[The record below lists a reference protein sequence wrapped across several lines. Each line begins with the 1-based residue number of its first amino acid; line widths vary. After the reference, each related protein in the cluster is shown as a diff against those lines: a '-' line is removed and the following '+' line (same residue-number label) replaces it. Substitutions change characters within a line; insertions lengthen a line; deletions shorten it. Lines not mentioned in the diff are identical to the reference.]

1 MEKHRSV
8 FEKDI
13 TIAPSLCDSTAKLSI
28 PGVFSVFMDM
38 AAEHAEEIGCGI
50 GMIKKRGL
58 FWITVRTKILVRK
71 LPDLSSHACAVT
83 WPSVPERF
91 RCMRYYLL
99 KQGEEV
105 LCEGKTEWAVFDMER
120 NRLSRADS
128 VYPEDLVME
137 EKTACDIPFIR
148 SADDIPPEHEKA
160 VYTVRSTDIDFGGHM
175 NNAAYIK
182 ALFSCLSSSER
193 SSINVRSMEAVF
205 RAQTFENEQLS
216 VRMRDDPD
224 GKDVTFVKEDGR
236 TCFIARI
243 DTV

>member
-38 AAEHAEEIGCGI
+38 AAEHAEDLGCGI

-105 LCEGKTEWAVFDMER
+105 LCEGKTEWALYDVTQKR
-120 NRLSRADS
+120 ITSAS
-128 VYPEDLVME
+128 SIYPEDLE
-137 EKTACDIPFIR
+137 
-148 SADDIPPEHEKA
+148 
-160 VYTVRSTDIDFGGHM
+160 
-175 NNAAYIK
+175 
-182 ALFSCLSSSER
+182 
-193 SSINVRSMEAVF
+193 
-205 RAQTFENEQLS
+205 
-216 VRMRDDPD
+216 
-224 GKDVTFVKEDGR
+224 
-236 TCFIARI
+236 
-243 DTV
+243 